1 MIIKKMSMKGWL
13 PFSYGKRNNY
23 PRNYNNLDRPKYAT
37 GGEVES
43 RKARPVHEPYDVP
56 YALSA
61 MQYGYGGGIYNKP
74 ISFPPPNNGRSLQQV
89 ASLDYG
95 NYYNSRK

>member
-1 MIIKKMSMKGWL
+1 MKGWL

-23 PRNYNNLDRPKYAT
+23 PRNYNNLERPRYAT
-37 GGEVES
+37 GGEVETKAQ
-43 RKARPVHEPYDVP
+43 KARPVEAYYDVP
-56 YALSA
+56 HALSA

-74 ISFPPPNNGRSLQQV
+74 ITFPTPNNGRSLQQV

-95 NYYNSRK
+95 NYYNTRK